1 MAKAYTLPASEEGHH
16 APPRTIM
23 QGSVDDGFDGG
34 YEERDVQFKPLFAW
48 SAAILVMA
56 LGTMVFVWGY
66 MAFMLDMMEKEEA
79 ALPPVM
85 VQPQTPPAPRLLPN
99 VIDEGPRMRAHE
111 PLQMPWEFGG
121 EERVAAK
128 AKAAEHG
135 LWDKDTGLP
144 NLPKESI
151 DAVMRSAGGAPAP
164 SSATFR
170 PRMDG
175 TNYDLP
181 SDSSGGLRMENR
193 LK

>member
-34 YEERDVQFKPLFAW
+34 YEERDVQFKPLFLW

-66 MAFMLDMMEKEEA
+66 MAFMLDYMGKEEA

-85 VQPQTPPAPRLLPN
+85 VQPQIPPEPRLLPN
-99 VIDEGPRMRAHE
+99 VIDSAKRPKE
-111 PLQMPWEFGG
+111 PLQMPWEYGE

-135 LWDKDTGLP
+135 LWDKNTGLP
-144 NLPKESI
+144 YLPKESI

-164 SSATFR
+164 SSATIR
-170 PRMDG
+170 PRLDG
-175 TNYDLP
+175 TNYELP

-193 LK
+193 QK